1 MKLHVALAVDE
12 MDAQKRLLNLAT
24 RRCPDDPE
32 GEMRRLE
39 DAADETIEM
48 MRNGMYTAETDPV
61 PVELAVAAAAPKAA
75 DVKVT
80 IDSIEKAIKKLR
92 MFLVQNSGDTNP
104 QVVKMV
110 LTANAEVEAF
120 EAVLHSLKG
129 RHTDLRIYAQ

>member
-12 MDAQKRLLNLAT
+12 NDAQARLLRLAQ

-32 GEMRRLE
+32 GELRRLE

-61 PVELAVAAAAPKAA
+61 AGEMAVAAAAPKAA
-75 DVKVT
+75 DTKATVENL
-80 IDSIEKAIKKLR
+80 EKAIKKLR
-92 MFLVQNSGDTNP
+92 MFLVQNAGDTNP
-104 QVVKMV
+104 QVAKMV

-120 EAVLHSLKG
+120 EAVLQSLKG
-129 RHTDLRIYAQ
+129 HHVALRIYAQ